1 MSGFFD
7 IPSDLQHSW
16 LGLIG
21 LHLREALLPVL
32 FGLVLALPLAQLCIR
47 FRWLYPPVLWVT
59 TVLYAIP
66 SLAFFVVLI
75 DYTGQ
80 SELTVMIPLG
90 IYSLVVFVPAIVD
103 GVRSVP
109 QETLDAATAMG
120 LGPVRRYFQVQLPI
134 AAPAIIAGLRVAT
147 VSSISLVSVGMLIG
161 NQGGLGNLLNDGMIY
176 HQPRLVWLSV
186 VGTASDVTI
195 AMELGVDGVLLNTGI
210 AHARDPLAANAK
222 VRLPQQLGQDDRQQQ
237 NDDQVACLPE
247 QPARAVVEMH
257 DAPAVQRSLRS
268 LSISAELAVE
278 PYYVALRATMLGL
291 AARFKSCR

>member
-32 FGLVLALPLAQLCIR
+32 AGLILALPLAQLCVR

-80 SELTVMIPLG
+80 TELTVMIPLG
-90 IYSLVVFVPAIVD
+90 VYSLVVLVPAIVD

-109 QETLDAATAMG
+109 QETLAAATAMG
-120 LGPVRRYFQVQLPI
+120 FGPVRRYVQVQLPI
-134 AAPAIIAGLRVAT
+134 AVPAIIAGLRIAV
-147 VSSISLVSVGMLIG
+147 VSSISLVSVGTLIG
-161 NQGGLGNLLNDGMIY
+161 NQGALGNLLADAMFY
-176 HQPRLVWLSV
+176 HRP
-186 VGTASDVTI
+186 
-195 AMELGVDGVLLNTGI
+195 
-210 AHARDPLAANAK
+210 
-222 VRLPQQLGQDDRQQQ
+222 
-237 NDDQVACLPE
+237 
-247 QPARAVVEMH
+247 
-257 DAPAVQRSLRS
+257 
-268 LSISAELAVE
+268 ELAVNS
-278 PYYVALRATMLGL
+278 VVTTAVLAILIDALLVGVRVLLTPWMPRGGPTKPKADRPDPAALAL
-291 AARFKSCR
+291 EDAAR